1 MAIPSS
7 GTIQEI
13 AFKLA
18 ETRLLEQQQRDDLH
32 SETTIFVLGSPNV
45 VNIIALRNNLSLYK

>member
-18 ETRLLEQQQRDDLH
+18 EAKLVEQQLRDDLH
-32 SETTIFVLGSPNV
+32 AETTIFVLGSQNV
-45 VNIIALRNNLSLYK
+45 V